1 MAFVEISR
9 LLCTLITTLL
19 HAFIVLRPLNNNNED
34 EDETGGK
41 LPLHEYFICY
51 LPHNDNK

>member
-19 HAFIVLRPLNNNNED
+19 HASIILRPLNNNNED
-34 EDETGGK
+34 ESRGK
-41 LPLHEYFICY
+41 LPLNEYFICY